1 LTSRPPTLPILPSP
15 GGLLQGLNEDSL
27 AVQQAISDKMGIFL
41 QHMSTFLVGYII
53 AFWRGWDVTLV
64 MVGCLPFLAGSGALL
79 AKVTTSLGNKSA
91 EAYTM
96 AGSVV
101 QQNLAQIRTVS
112 AYNGQQ
118 RAVTDYDSKL
128 DMPTQVRHG
137 GSGGYHQVP
146 CT

>member
-1 LTSRPPTLPILPSP
+1 
-15 GGLLQGLNEDSL
+15 
-27 AVQQAISDKMGIFL
+27 
-41 QHMSTFLVGYII
+41 
-53 AFWRGWDVTLV
+53 

-91 EAYTM
+91 EAYTT

-118 RAVTDYDSKL
+118 RAVTEYDSKL
-128 DMPTQVRHG
+128 DVPTQVRVG
-137 GSGGYHQVP
+137 RVETRGDARA
-146 CT
+146 

>member
-1 LTSRPPTLPILPSP
+1 VPLPTTP

-41 QHMSTFLVGYII
+41 QHMSTFIVGYII
-53 AFWRGWDVTLV
+53 AFWRGWDVTLI
-64 MVGCLPFLAGSGALL
+64 MVGCLPFLAGAGALL

-91 EAYTM
+91 EAYTK

-112 AYNGQQ
+112 AYNGQA
-118 RAVTDYDSKL
+118 RAVKDYSDRL
-128 DMPTQVRHG
+128 DVPTQVRQG
-137 GSGGYHQVP
+137 QGSEQSGVLS
-146 CT
+146 CRDRC